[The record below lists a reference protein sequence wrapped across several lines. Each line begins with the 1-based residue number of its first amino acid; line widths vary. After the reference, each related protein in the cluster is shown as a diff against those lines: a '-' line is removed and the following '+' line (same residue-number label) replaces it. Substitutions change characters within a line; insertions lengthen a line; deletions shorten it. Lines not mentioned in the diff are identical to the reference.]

1 MLLLK
6 SYTETYRVSQ
16 SWSTD
21 EEALKT
27 LTGIST
33 IVCKANTLHCDFSA
47 YFWKI
52 FAGGPLNRRVGDY
65 LANEGVNLH
74 SLYGS

>member
-1 MLLLK
+1 MLLMK
-6 SYTETYRVSQ
+6 RYTETYRVSQ

-47 YFWKI
+47 YFLEDFRGWP
-52 FAGGPLNRRVGDY
+52 F
-65 LANEGVNLH
+65 E
-74 SLYGS
+74 